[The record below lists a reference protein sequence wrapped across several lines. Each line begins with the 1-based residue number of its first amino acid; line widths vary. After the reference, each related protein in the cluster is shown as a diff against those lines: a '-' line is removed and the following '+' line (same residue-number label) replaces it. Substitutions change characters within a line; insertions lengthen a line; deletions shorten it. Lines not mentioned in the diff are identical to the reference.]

1 MTLTTVLTTQCVAD
15 LTTARDL
22 VSAVA
27 PLNYR
32 NRVSLASGTGAGQA
46 DLIFSDTRTV
56 NASSNDDLDLAGGLT
71 DAHGATLTFAK
82 IKGLIVT
89 AAAGNTNNVLVGGD
103 ATSTFLTWVV
113 AEPDAVILR
122 PGASFALFA
131 GVADATG
138 YAVTASTGDLLR
150 ISNSGAG
157 TSVTYDIVIIGTS
170 A

>member
-1 MTLTTVLTTQCVAD
+1 MALTTVLTTQCVAD

-22 VSAVA
+22 VTATS

-32 NRVSLASGTGAGQA
+32 NRVSLTSGTGAGQA
-46 DLIFSDTRTV
+46 DLVFSDTRTIA
-56 NASSNDDLDLAGGLT
+56 ASGDDDLDLAGGLT
-71 DAHGATLTFAK
+71 DANGNTLTFARVK
-82 IKGLIVT
+82 ALIVT

-122 PGASFALFA
+122 PGASLALVA

-138 YAVTASTGDLLR
+138 YAVTATTGDLLR
-150 ISNSGAG
+150 ITNSAG
-157 TSVTYDIVIIGTS
+157 STSVTYDIVIVGSS

>member
-1 MTLTTVLTTQCVAD
+1 MALTTVLTTQCVAD

-22 VSAVA
+22 VTATS

-32 NRVSLASGTGAGQA
+32 NRVSLTSGTGAGQA
-46 DLIFSDTRTV
+46 DLVFSDTRTIA
-56 NASSNDDLDLAGGLT
+56 ASGDDDLDLAGGLT
-71 DAHGATLTFAK
+71 DANGTTLTFARVK
-82 IKGLIVT
+82 ALIVT

-113 AEPDAVILR
+113 AEADAVILR
-122 PGASFALFA
+122 PGASLALVA

-138 YAVTASTGDLLR
+138 YAVTATTGDLLR
-150 ISNSGAG
+150 ITNSAG
-157 TSVTYDIVIIGTS
+157 STSVTYDIVIIGAS

>member
-1 MTLTTVLTTQCVAD
+1 MALTTTLTTQVVAD
-15 LTTARDL
+15 LTNARDL
-22 VSAVA
+22 VTGSA
-27 PLNYR
+27 PLSYR
-32 NRVSLASGTGAGQA
+32 NRVTLTSGTGAGAA
-46 DLIFSDTRTV
+46 DLIFSDTRTIA
-56 NASSNDDLDLAGGLT
+56 ASGNDDLDLAGGLT
-71 DAHGATLTFAK
+71 DALGNVLTFVK
-82 IKGLIVT
+82 IKGLVVT

-138 YAVTASTGDLLR
+138 YAVTATTGDLLR
-150 ISNSGAG
+150 LTNSAG
-157 TSVTYDIVIIGTS
+157 GTTVTYDIVIIGTS

>member
-1 MTLTTVLTTQCVAD
+1 MALVTTLTTQVVAD

-27 PLNYR
+27 PLSYR
-32 NRVSLASGTGAGQA
+32 HRVSLASGTGAGQA
-46 DLIFSDTRTV
+46 DLVFSDTRTV

-71 DAHGATLTFAK
+71 DAHGNSLTFAK
-82 IKGLIVT
+82 VKGLVIV
-89 AAAGNTNNVLVGGD
+89 ASASNTNNIHVGGD
-103 ATSTFLTWVV
+103 ATNTFLTWVV

-122 PGASFALFA
+122 PGASLALFA

-150 ISNSGAG
+150 ITNAAGG
-157 TSVTYDIVIIGTS
+157 TSVTYDIVIVGTS